1 MIRNIDLNLDFST
14 ISNWWKSY
22 NKIELNKRL
31 LPNNGKDGLVAVVDN
46 KIVAAVFMY
55 KTNSPVWYCDF
66 LVADP
71 NYKKENR
78 KDIIINLID
87 SAVQRCFDN
96 GAEAAWCTTP
106 YDSVLEKLQKL
117 DYIIGKEKHNIIYK
131 IK

>member
-1 MIRNIDLNLDFST
+1 MF
-14 ISNWWKSY
+14 
-22 NKIELNKRL
+22 
-31 LPNNGKDGLVAVVDN
+31 
-46 KIVAAVFMY
+46 